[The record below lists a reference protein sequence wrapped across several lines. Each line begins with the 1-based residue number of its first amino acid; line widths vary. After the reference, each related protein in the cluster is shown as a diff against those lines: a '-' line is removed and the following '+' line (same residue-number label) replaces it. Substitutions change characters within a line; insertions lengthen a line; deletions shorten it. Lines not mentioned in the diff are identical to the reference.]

1 MSVRRVLIGAATTGV
16 AAWAFP
22 RVVAGRVRRTPDDDP
37 DTVLGPP
44 AGEERTV
51 ATHDGGALRVIEAG
65 DPTAPPIV
73 LAHGVTLSNRVWVR
87 QLAALPERGFRV
99 VAYEHR
105 GHGGSSVGVD
115 GHSVGNLARDLRGV
129 LEALD
134 LRDAVVVGHSMGGVA
149 AQAFAIEFPDV
160 AAARVRGIVLLSSL
174 AYTPFGSRTT
184 QVKERLGTLAD
195 RLPDSRRVWES
206 PDLGLALARIGF
218 GHRPRPS
225 HVELVRQMMVD
236 CAPATRRDAPAQL
249 VGLDLL
255 AGLPEF
261 PVPALVIC
269 GTADVITPPSESR
282 RMANLI
288 PGARLELLRGGG
300 HMLMLERA
308 DVVDDLVGAF
318 AHEVGAAPR
327 AAA

>member
-1 MSVRRVLIGAATTGV
+1 MPRLV
-16 AAWAFP
+16 AA
-22 RVVAGRVRRTPDDDP
+22 RIRRTPDDDAA
-37 DTVLGPP
+37 TVLGPAP
-44 AGEERTV
+44 GVTRSV
-51 ATHDGGALRVIEAG
+51 PTHDGGTLNVVEAG
-65 DPTAPPIV
+65 DPGAPPIV

-87 QLAALPERGFRV
+87 QLAELPGRGFRV

-105 GHGGSSVGVD
+105 GHGASTVGHG
-115 GHSVGNLARDLRGV
+115 GHSVANLALDLQRV
-129 LEALD
+129 LEELD

-149 AQAFAIEFPDV
+149 AQALAISHPEV
-160 AAARVRGIVLLSSL
+160 ARERVRGIVLLSSL

-184 QVKERLGTLAD
+184 QVKERLGRVTD
-195 RLPDSRRVWES
+195 RLPDSRRLWAS

-225 HVELVRQMMVD
+225 HVELVRRMMVE
-236 CAPATRRDAPAQL
+236 CSPETRRDAPAQL

-255 AGLPEF
+255 AGLPDLEV
-261 PVPALVIC
+261 PVLVVC

-300 HMLMLERA
+300 HMLMLEQA
-308 DVVDDLVGAF
+308 AVVDDLVVAF
-318 AHEVGAAPR
+318 AREVGAAPGV
-327 AAA
+327 AA